1 MAGGVRCGVY
11 LTKPVG
17 ERITELRFEN
27 APLDPARQLTVA
39 VSSNRLSARS
49 YYSILPR
56 AKVVKRTNQTVRD
69 AIINYL
75 LEQKKVPAAD
85 HNWEIVP
92 PEAPPAP
99 VASFPP

>member
-1 MAGGVRCGVY
+1 M
-11 LTKPVG
+11 
-17 ERITELRFEN
+17 RFEN

-92 PEAPPAP
+92 PEARPALVDFVPPRP
-99 VASFPP
+99 